1 MDTVDKRKNVSL
13 DVVCHEQVAGWA
25 ISYGENLTFATVRG
39 AAHMVPYAQPA
50 RALVMFKSFINAQRL
65 PSREH

>member
-1 MDTVDKRKNVSL
+1 MEVF
-13 DVVCHEQVAGWA
+13 EQVAGWT

-50 RALVMFKSFINAQRL
+50 RALALFKSFIGARRL
-65 PSREH
+65 PSHEH